1 MGDARSRSASPL
13 SNSGTDLVPN
23 AFESVTSRD
32 VGQPLQACP
41 EELWETDGLREDCVE
56 QFIIEPKVE
65 DDGDEDDIDV
75 DEGYGE

>member
-1 MGDARSRSASPL
+1 MWVNHFKHVQKKEDR
-13 SNSGTDLVPN
+13 
-23 AFESVTSRD
+23 
-32 VGQPLQACP
+32 
-41 EELWETDGLREDCVE
+41 LWETDGLREDCVE